1 MQDEESVRGDD
12 FLSKVLSD
20 RYGVDV
26 ASAELV
32 PMGTETINRRV
43 TLSDSR
49 RVFVKQYRRSAD
61 LRQAKTAWVMSEF
74 CRRTAHVP
82 TPRVWPNQDGE
93 LLTLVDGAAWVV
105 TDEMSGRVVSEPMT
119 VPRAQ
124 HIGLLL
130 GRMHFA
136 LASYPPPACIRQT
149 KWRTASVDR
158 AIAATEA
165 VLVRAAKQHDPRLL
179 LRREELE
186 QRRDDLRTHV
196 PRLRSRLPDRLVSQ
210 AGHADFTR
218 TNLLADGDVITAIL
232 DFRGETCLA
241 AWELG
246 RIAFDPRTVANSP
259 YWRQRAIRLVGAY
272 LVENP
277 RLPYTDVRA
286 CARVTVL
293 YLLFSLYGATTAEY
307 ALPEPAES
315 DLRRHWAER
324 QVTIRRLLAELDDI
338 EATLT
343 AIRPGRWDR
352 Q

>member
-1 MQDEESVRGDD
+1 MQDEEAVRGDE

-26 ASAELV
+26 ACVELV
-32 PMGTETINRRV
+32 PMGTETINRLV

-49 RVFVKQYRRSAD
+49 RIFVKQYRTSAD
-61 LRQAKTAWVMSEF
+61 LQQASTAWAISEF
-74 CRRTAHVP
+74 CRTAHVP
-82 TPRVWPNQDGE
+82 TPKVWSNQDGE
-93 LLTLVDGAAWVV
+93 LLTVVEGTAWLV
-105 TDEMSGRVVSEPMT
+105 TDEMPGHVADAPMT

-136 LASYPPPACIRQT
+136 LASYPPPRCIRPT
-149 KWRTASVDR
+149 KWRTAPLDS
-158 AIAATEA
+158 ALAATEA
-165 VLVRAAKQHDPRLL
+165 ALARAAEQHDPRLSQL
-179 LRREELE
+179 REELE
-186 QRRDDLRTHV
+186 QRRDDLQTHV
-196 PRLRSRLPDRLVSQ
+196 PHLRSGLPARLVSQ

-218 TNLLADGDVITAIL
+218 TNLLAQGDVITAVL

-259 YWRQRAIRLVGAY
+259 HWRQRAIRLVGAY

-277 RLPYTDVRA
+277 RMPYADVRA
-286 CARVTVL
+286 CVRVTLL
-293 YLLFSLYGATTAEY
+293 YLLFSLYGATTTEY
-307 ALPEPAES
+307 RLPGPAET

-338 EATLT
+338 EAAFT
-343 AIRPGRWDR
+343 AIKPGTWDR
-352 Q
+352 P